1 MPIREWMAYQRNRVS
16 IHGYAEEPKRARV
29 YSRMFKDL
37 ANGLGGNGPGKWK
50 VAFDGSHEF
59 ILAKSASMKRLT
71 NAVGVDRPW
80 QIIS

>member
-1 MPIREWMAYQRNRVS
+1 
-16 IHGYAEEPKRARV
+16 
-29 YSRMFKDL
+29 MFKDL